1 MIPKGTP
8 NNFKASET
16 IKKGYKYNF
25 EIDGKKVEVKWHS
38 PDLNAKEKFP
48 DSNSGNMWTAQIK
61 IQKKLLGQDGKLHK
75 KPSNITHIP
84 VVGE

>member
-16 IKKGYKYNF
+16 IKKDTNTTLKLT
-25 EIDGKKVEVKWHS
+25 EKSRGKVAFTGFKR
-38 PDLNAKEKFP
+38 KEKFP